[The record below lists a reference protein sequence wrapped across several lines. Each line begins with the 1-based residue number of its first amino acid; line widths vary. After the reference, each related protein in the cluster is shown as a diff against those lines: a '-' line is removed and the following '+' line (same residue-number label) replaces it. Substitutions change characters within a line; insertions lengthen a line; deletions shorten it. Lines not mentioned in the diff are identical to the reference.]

1 VTNANAIRPVS
12 SGGSTLKSILAVFA
26 GLLVVI
32 ILSVGTD
39 AILHATGIYPPW
51 FQPMVE
57 GLWILALAY
66 RIVYGIIGGYLTAWM
81 APNRP
86 VAHAVILGLMGELL
100 SIVGVA
106 MNWNKGPEFGPK
118 WFSIALVVI
127 ALPCSWL
134 GGVLRAR
141 KANAS

>member
-1 VTNANAIRPVS
+1 MTNENAIRPV
-12 SGGSTLKSILAVFA
+12 SGGSTLKSILAVFV
-26 GLLVVI
+26 GLLVVL

-39 AILHATGIYPPW
+39 VILHATGIYPPW
-51 FQPMVE
+51 FQPMAE

-66 RIVYGIIGGYLTAWM
+66 RIVYGILGGYLTAWM
-81 APNRP
+81 APNRR
-86 VAHAVILGLMGELL
+86 VAHAVILGLIGELL
-100 SIVGVA
+100 SIIGVA

-118 WFSIALVVI
+118 WFSIALVLT

-141 KANAS
+141 KTGAA

>member
-1 VTNANAIRPVS
+1 MKNGGTNTP
-12 SGGSTLKSILAVFA
+12 GGRSTLKSILAVFV
-26 GLLVVI
+26 GMLVVI
-32 ILSVGTD
+32 ILSLGTD
-39 AILHATGIYPPW
+39 ASLHATGIYPPW
-51 FQPMVE
+51 FQPMAE

-86 VAHAVILGLMGELL
+86 VAHAVILGLVGELL
-100 SIVGVA
+100 SIIGVA

-141 KANAS
+141 KASAS

>member
-1 VTNANAIRPVS
+1 MKN
-12 SGGSTLKSILAVFA
+12 GSTNPPGGGNVLKSILAVFV

-39 AILHATGIYPPW
+39 GILHATGIYPPW
-51 FQPMVE
+51 FQPMAE

-141 KANAS
+141 NASAS